1 MTGAVTTTKTATRTA
16 TGTATS
22 KTPDAASRRRHIG
35 RVVACALTLG
45 LGACGYFHPVG
56 PDYHAPNLP
65 AQAHDAVKAPM
76 APATAFTPQA
86 MPDDWWRLYD
96 SPALNAIVEEAL
108 TANRTL
114 RSAAAHLDAAQG
126 ALDEARAAWLP
137 TTTLGAQ
144 YARERG
150 NVYGASGL
158 YRHNAAAWNFNVAY
172 DIDLA
177 GRLHRAVEA
186 ADATVQAQQYA
197 YAASQLSVVANTVS
211 AYALVCQANAT
222 LANAKLQRDI
232 AVHQATVT
240 AQMAAH
246 GAATSLDTLRA
257 DAQVDTQN
265 AAIPPIE
272 GQRQTSLYALAVLLG
287 RDPTDYPAA
296 AAQCERLPVMTQPMP
311 VGDGMPLL
319 RRRPDVA
326 EAERTLAAATAE
338 IGVAVAQ
345 LYPSVSLGLG
355 VGGEGATIGTSLRAT
370 GRTWSLG
377 PAMHWTF
384 PNIATARAQIRAQR
398 ANTAGALSA
407 YDATVLNALKE
418 ADSALE
424 TYARALDRQSSIAL
438 LDTHSQQALTQ
449 AQRLYQFGSTPFLD
463 LLDAQRS
470 AASSAQQ
477 RIAAAGEVVSDQV
490 AVFRALGGGWG
501 DAAKRAAAQSQAADT
516 RLEQMLHPD
525 KTPAPK

>member
-1 MTGAVTTTKTATRTA
+1 
-16 TGTATS
+16 
-22 KTPDAASRRRHIG
+22 
-35 RVVACALTLG
+35 